1 MAKETEIK
9 LRISP
14 ENLPMLREHASL
26 AARGVGEWQTR
37 ELLNRYYDTTDFA
50 LANSQVALRIR
61 RDGEQLIQTL
71 KSKGA
76 SVAGLSERN
85 EWDWYLDSDALQC
98 GIS

>member
-9 LRISP
+9 LRVSP
-14 ENLPMLREHASL
+14 ESL
-26 AARGVGEWQTR
+26 ATLCEHPVFATRNVGTWQTR
-37 ELLNRYYDTTDFA
+37 ELLNRYYDTDDFA
-50 LANSQVALRIR
+50 LANGQVALRIR

-85 EWDWYLDSDALQC
+85 EWDWYLKSNR
-98 GIS
+98 